1 MKDQILK
8 TIYTIFSNWSSDK
21 IKACHKGCAVCCT
34 QNVTI
39 TALEGEIILR
49 HILKMNMEQW
59 FADRLQKNRMHRRP
73 AMTTNDFA
81 RACLQKRDVNFEDL
95 SPQASCPFLK
105 ANICQIY
112 PARPFGCRMMIS
124 ETTCTAGRSALVT
137 DHYFSA
143 TTAVTQIVE
152 HLGQKEYW
160 GNMLDVLPALCDIS
174 EFKEIANHLSTTMIM
189 QARMQ
194 TLTAKPLPGFLFTEE
209 EEIIVSPLLKQ
220 IFNTEIEGKRIE
232 DILNGKEYLA
242 PPRH

>member
-8 TIYTIFSNWSSDK
+8 TIYAIFSDWSDDK
-21 IKACHKGCAVCCT
+21 TMACHKGCAVCCT

-49 HILKMNMEQW
+49 YILETNLEQW
-59 FADRLQKNRMHRRP
+59 FADTLQKNRAHHRP
-73 AMTTNDFA
+73 KMTTNDFA
-81 RACLQKRDVNFEDL
+81 RACLQKRDVNFEDF
-95 SPQASCPFLK
+95 SNQAPCPFLK
-105 ANICQIY
+105 ENICQIY

-124 ETTCTAGRSALVT
+124 ETTCTAGKSAMVN

-143 TTAVTQIVE
+143 TTAIAQIIE

-174 EFKEIANHLSTTMIM
+174 EFKDIANHLSSTMIM
-189 QARMQ
+189 QARMR

-209 EEIIVSPLLKQ
+209 EEKTVSPLLQQ

-232 DILNGKEYLA
+232 DILNGK
-242 PPRH
+242 